1 VPAGTPTAAQ
11 AKFKD
16 APMSSWARARE
27 RLAWALVFPSILIVA
42 VVALYPL
49 FESVRLSFTN
59 ARLGSSREVE
69 YVGFR
74 NYQRLYE
81 DSAFRDA
88 LVHTIVF
95 TVSSVAIETV
105 LGIIVALVIHSNFRG
120 RGLVRTSML
129 IPWAIPTVVSAQLWR
144 WMYNDVYGVINDLLV
159 VRLPQLFDW
168 IPVVGD
174 NIANVFPDQKIAF
187 IADPTWALPSIIMVD
202 VWKTTP
208 FMALLLLAGLQV
220 IPSDVYEASTVD
232 GASKW
237 QQFWQI
243 TLPLLRPALLV
254 ALIFRTLDAF
264 RVFDVIY
271 VMRGV
276 APETMSVAV
285 YARQQLIDLQRLG
298 LGSAAAVVIF
308 LCIAIMVLGYTR
320 LVRIEET

>member
-159 VRLPQLFDW
+159 VRLP
-168 IPVVGD
+168 
-174 NIANVFPDQKIAF
+174 
-187 IADPTWALPSIIMVD
+187 
-202 VWKTTP
+202 
-208 FMALLLLAGLQV
+208 
-220 IPSDVYEASTVD
+220 
-232 GASKW
+232 
-237 QQFWQI
+237 
-243 TLPLLRPALLV
+243 
-254 ALIFRTLDAF
+254 
-264 RVFDVIY
+264 
-271 VMRGV
+271 
-276 APETMSVAV
+276 
-285 YARQQLIDLQRLG
+285 
-298 LGSAAAVVIF
+298 
-308 LCIAIMVLGYTR
+308 
-320 LVRIEET
+320 